1 MTVANEGADP
11 SVQLLDD
18 GFAYAPIKF
27 DNDLYEKYNGT
38 DYYPLYIILMK
49 NISPLGSTIRAFTK
63 EEYSHAAISFD
74 ATMDDVYT
82 FGNSVIKKPF
92 GKQKS
97 FGAAHESFR
106 KNTFKFSYSEK
117 TEYSLYVMFF
127 KKDEIDRIKKKV
139 DEIFLHHEEYK
150 YNIEGLISY
159 VFNKPKTDPKKLF
172 CSQFVALVINSGRNG
187 ILNKDPSM
195 YTPVGLTTIRGVCHI
210 ETGRICD
217 YDQYRVEKKTHA
229 VFDSLIENKAYEAL
243 EHANI
248 MYNA

>member
-11 SVQLLDD
+11 SVELLED
-18 GFAYAPIKF
+18 GFAYAPIML
-27 DNDLYEKYNGT
+27 DRDLYEKYNGT

-49 NISPLGSTIRAFTK
+49 NISPLGSAIRGFTR

-74 ATMDDVYT
+74 ASMEDVYT

-92 GKQKS
+92 GRQKS

-106 KNTFKFSYSEK
+106 KNSFKFSYSEK

-139 DEIFLHHEEYK
+139 DVIFLHHDEYK
-150 YNIEGLISY
+150 YNVEGLISY

-217 YDQYRVEKKTHA
+217 YDQYRVEKKTHR